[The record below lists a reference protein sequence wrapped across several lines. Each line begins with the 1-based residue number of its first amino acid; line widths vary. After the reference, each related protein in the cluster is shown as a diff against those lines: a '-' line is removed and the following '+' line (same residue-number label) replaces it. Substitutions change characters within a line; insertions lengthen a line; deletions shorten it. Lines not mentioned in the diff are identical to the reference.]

1 MCQQHIGPEGVESLP
16 SEGSSTRPLSY
27 GGSLHHAAEPFPWDV
42 GVFDAHCHPTDT
54 MSSVAA
60 IPHMKARG
68 LTVMSTRLQDQDLVL
83 DVAREQGV
91 QNKDSLFSP
100 HASHGLER
108 RFVPSFGWHPWFSHQ
123 IYDDT
128 VPGAT
133 HYDGSPESKTA
144 HYDKILAPAPSAK
157 NPEFSTGL
165 PDPRPLSRFIQET
178 RERLAKSP
186 FALVGE
192 VGLDKAFRIPESWTS
207 SSTDEADEKSPQR
220 DESLTPG
227 GREGRHLSPHRVSL
241 GHQSA
246 ILKAQLKLAGEM
258 NRAAS
263 VHGVQVHGALYN
275 VLTEC
280 WKGHE
285 KEVLSKREKK
295 KISANAENFEET
307 SDDGDD
313 GEVKKQQKEKPFPP
327 RICLHS
333 YSGPVN
339 MLKQYI
345 HPSVPA
351 AIFFS
356 FSVAINWDTE
366 AGAEA
371 DKNKKTADA
380 IRAVPDD
387 RILVESDLHIA
398 GDRMDQALE
407 DACRLVCHIKGWPL
421 REGVERLGVNW
432 RHFVFG
438 DES

>member
-1 MCQQHIGPEGVESLP
+1 
-16 SEGSSTRPLSY
+16 
-27 GGSLHHAAEPFPWDV
+27 
-42 GVFDAHCHPTDT
+42 
-54 MSSVAA
+54 MSSVAT

-68 LTVMSTRLQDQDLVL
+68 LTVMSTRLQDQDLVF

-91 QNKDSLFSP
+91 QTKDSLFSP
-100 HASHGLER
+100 QTTHER
-108 RFVPSFGWHPWFSHQ
+108 RFIPSFGWHPWFSYQ

-133 HYDGSPESKTA
+133 SYDGSSESKIA
-144 HYDKILAPAPSAK
+144 YYDKILAPAPSAK
-157 NPEFSTGL
+157 DPAFSAGL
-165 PDPRPLSRFIQET
+165 PDPRPLSQFIRET
-178 RERLAKSP
+178 RERLEKSP

-192 VGLDKAFRIPESWTS
+192 VGLDKAFRIPESWTA
-207 SSTDEADEKSPQR
+207 STTDAEKMQR

-227 GREGRHLSPHRVSL
+227 GREGRQLSPHRVSMD
-241 GHQSA
+241 HQSA
-246 ILKAQLKLAGEM
+246 ILKAQMKLAGEM

-275 VLTEC
+275 VLAEC

-295 KISANAENFEET
+295 KIAANAENFG
-307 SDDGDD
+307 SSGDD
-313 GEVKKQQKEKPFPP
+313 DPKRNGKAKAKQKAKMFPP

-339 MLKQYI
+339 MLKQYT

-351 AIFFS
+351 AVFFS
-356 FSVAINWDTE
+356 FSVAINWDPE

-371 DKNKKTADA
+371 DKNKKTVDA
-380 IRAVPDD
+380 IRATPDD
-387 RILVESDLHIA
+387 RILVESDLHTA

-407 DACRLVCHIKGWPL
+407 DVCRLVCDIKGWPL
-421 REGVERLGVNW
+421 REGVERLARNW

>member
-1 MCQQHIGPEGVESLP
+1 MCQQHIDSEGVES
-16 SEGSSTRPLSY
+16 SSGGGSTPRPLFH
-27 GGSLHHAAEPFPWDV
+27 GGSLNPVTEPFPWDV

-54 MSSVAA
+54 MSSVAT

-68 LTVMSTRLQDQDLVL
+68 LTVMSTRLQDQDLVF

-91 QNKDSLFSP
+91 QNKASLFSP
-100 HASHGLER
+100 QATPER
-108 RFVPSFGWHPWFSHQ
+108 RFIPSFGWHPWFSYQ

-133 HYDGSPESKTA
+133 SYDGSPESKIA
-144 HYDKILAPAPSAK
+144 HYDKILAPAPSA
-157 NPEFSTGL
+157 NDPAFSTGL
-165 PDPRPLSRFIQET
+165 PDPRPLSQFIRET
-178 RERLAKSP
+178 RARLEKSP

-192 VGLDKAFRIPESWTS
+192 VGLDKVFRIPESWTA
-207 SSTDEADEKSPQR
+207 SSTDAEKTQR

-227 GREGRHLSPHRVSL
+227 GREGRQLSPHRVSL
-241 GHQSA
+241 DHQSS
-246 ILKAQLKLAGEM
+246 ILKAHMKLAGEM

-263 VHGVQVHGALYN
+263 VHGVQAHGALYN
-275 VLTEC
+275 VLAEC

-285 KEVLSKREKK
+285 KEVLSKREKR
-295 KISANAENFEET
+295 KIAANAENFET
-307 SDDGDD
+307 SDDEDEGND
-313 GEVKKQQKEKPFPP
+313 KAKAKQQQKEKPFPP

-351 AIFFS
+351 AVFFS
-356 FSVAINWDTE
+356 FSVAINWDP
-366 AGAEA
+366 AVGADA

-380 IRAVPDD
+380 IRAAPDD
-387 RILVESDLHIA
+387 RILVESDLHTA

-407 DACRLVCHIKGWPL
+407 DVCRLVCDIKGWPL
-421 REGVERLGVNW
+421 REGVERLARNW

-438 DES
+438 DKS

>member
-1 MCQQHIGPEGVESLP
+1 MCQQHLDSEGVEY
-16 SEGSSTRPLSY
+16 SSGGTSGRPLFH
-27 GGSLHHAAEPFPWDV
+27 GGSLNPVTEPFPWDV

-60 IPHMKARG
+60 IPHMNARG
-68 LTVMSTRLQDQDLVL
+68 LTVMSTRLQDQALVF
-83 DVAREQGV
+83 DVALEQGV
-91 QNKDSLFSP
+91 QNKDTLFSQQ
-100 HASHGLER
+100 ASPEK
-108 RFVPSFGWHPWFSHQ
+108 RFIPSFGWHPWFSYQ

-128 VPGAT
+128 TTNASK
-133 HYDGSPESKTA
+133 YDGSAESKIA
-144 HYDKILAPAPSAK
+144 HYDQILAPAPSAK
-157 NPEFSTGL
+157 NPAFGVGL
-165 PDPRPLSRFIQET
+165 PNPRPLSQFIQET
-178 RERLAKSP
+178 RERLEKSP

-207 SSTDEADEKSPQR
+207 SPDAEQTPQR

-241 GHQSA
+241 DHQSA
-246 ILKAQLKLAGEM
+246 ILKAQLKLAGEL

-275 VLTEC
+275 VLAEC
-280 WKGHE
+280 WKGHK

-295 KISANAENFEET
+295 RIAANAENFEM
-307 SDDGDD
+307 SDDED
-313 GEVKKQQKEKPFPP
+313 EEKLKQQQHQRAKPFPP

-356 FSVAINWDTE
+356 FSVAINWDPE
-366 AGAEA
+366 AGAED
-371 DKNKKTADA
+371 DKNKKTADV

-387 RILVESDLHIA
+387 RILVESDLHTA
-398 GDRMDQALE
+398 GPRIDQALE
-407 DACRLVCHIKGWPL
+407 DACRLVCDIKGWPL
-421 REGVERLGVNW
+421 RDGVERLARNW

-438 DES
+438 DEP

>member
-1 MCQQHIGPEGVESLP
+1 MCQQHIDSEGVES
-16 SEGSSTRPLSY
+16 SSGGTSARPLFHRS
-27 GGSLHHAAEPFPWDV
+27 SLNPDTEPFPWDV

-54 MSSVAA
+54 MSSVAT
-60 IPHMKARG
+60 IPHMNARG
-68 LTVMSTRLQDQDLVL
+68 LTVMSTRLQDQDLVFN
-83 DVAREQGV
+83 VALEQGV
-91 QNKDSLFSP
+91 QDKDALFSQQ
-100 HASHGLER
+100 ASHEK
-108 RFVPSFGWHPWFSHQ
+108 RFIPSFGWHPWFSYQ

-128 VPGAT
+128 TPNASN
-133 HYDGSPESKTA
+133 HDGSAESKIA
-144 HYDKILAPAPSAK
+144 HYDQILAPAPSAK
-157 NPEFSTGL
+157 NPGFSAGL
-165 PDPRPLSRFIQET
+165 PNPRPLSQFIQET
-178 RERLAKSP
+178 RERLEKSP

-207 SSTDEADEKSPQR
+207 SPDAEQAPQR

-227 GREGRHLSPHRVSL
+227 GREGRQLSPHRVSL
-241 GHQSA
+241 DHQSA
-246 ILKAQLKLAGEM
+246 ILKAQLKLAGEL

-275 VLTEC
+275 VLAEC

-295 KISANAENFEET
+295 RIAANAENFET
-307 SDDGDD
+307 SDEEGD
-313 GEVKKQQKEKPFPP
+313 GEGKAKQQQEIKPFPP

-339 MLKQYI
+339 MLRQYI

-356 FSVAINWDTE
+356 FSVAINWDPE
-366 AGAEA
+366 AGSEGN
-371 DKNKKTADA
+371 KNKKTADA
-380 IRAVPDD
+380 IRATPDD
-387 RILVESDLHIA
+387 RVLVESDLHTA
-398 GDRMDQALE
+398 GPRMDQALE
-407 DACRLVCHIKGWPL
+407 DACRLVCDIKGWPL
-421 REGVERLGVNW
+421 REGVERLARNW